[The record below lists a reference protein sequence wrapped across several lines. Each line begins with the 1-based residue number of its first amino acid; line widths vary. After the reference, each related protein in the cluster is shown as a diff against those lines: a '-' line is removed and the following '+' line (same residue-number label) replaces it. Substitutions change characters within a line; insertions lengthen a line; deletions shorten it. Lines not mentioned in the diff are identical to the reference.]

1 MVYIGSNGS
10 LQEKKKFTFF
20 GFLAGIFKGAFD
32 IVGLFFSSV
41 TGNPH
46 QITVRSLVAVV
57 TCSDENI

>member
-32 IVGLFFSSV
+32 IVGLFFSSI

-46 QITVRSLVAVV
+46 QITVRW
-57 TCSDENI
+57 